1 MQKTVKN
8 LNSKIMNLQVEIKQK
23 EKDAED
29 QQEKID
35 QLFREIAHSKE
46 AYDKNAN
53 GI

>member
-1 MQKTVKN
+1 MQKTAKN

-35 QLFREIAHSKE
+35 ELLREIAHSK
-46 AYDKNAN
+46 
-53 GI
+53 